1 VKDGEAAN
9 DADAVE
15 DPFKDVPILS
25 KTPAE
30 LYLFDTESDMF
41 TIQEKE
47 VQVEVAS
54 NGDFESESGEETRYS
69 TAYPSLD
76 HRSQQVDSVHLHSH

>member
-1 VKDGEAAN
+1 MQALKFDPSAPAAKDGEEAPEVEVA
-9 DADAVE
+9 E

-54 NGDFESESGEETRYS
+54 NGDFESE
-69 TAYPSLD
+69 
-76 HRSQQVDSVHLHSH
+76 LHDT

>member
-1 VKDGEAAN
+1 MKDGEAAN

-69 TAYPSLD
+69 AANPSLD
-76 HRSQQVDSVHLHSH
+76 NRPEQVDSVHLYPH